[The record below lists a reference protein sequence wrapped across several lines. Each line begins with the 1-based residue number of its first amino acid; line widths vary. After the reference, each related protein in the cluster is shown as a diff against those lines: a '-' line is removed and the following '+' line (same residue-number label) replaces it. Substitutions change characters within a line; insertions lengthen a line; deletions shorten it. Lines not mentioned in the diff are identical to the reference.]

1 MTPEE
6 KRELRDLRDQIEDEA
21 DKRLLRKA
29 INYQSYL
36 ERKLMT
42 VRTLLRTAQNEA
54 IFNNGGPNGAT
65 RPGEEDD

>member
-6 KRELRDLRDQIEDEA
+6 KRELRDLRDQIEDER
-21 DKRLLRKA
+21 DKKLLRKA

-54 IFNNGGPNGAT
+54 IFGPNNVRDEGD
-65 RPGEEDD
+65 E

>member
-21 DKRLLRKA
+21 DKKLLRKA

-54 IFNNGGPNGAT
+54 IFGPNGAT

>member
-21 DKRLLRKA
+21 DKRLLRKTL
-29 INYQSYL
+29 NYLSYL

-54 IFNNGGPNGAT
+54 IFNNGGPNNVRDEGD
-65 RPGEEDD
+65 E

>member
-54 IFNNGGPNGAT
+54 VFNNGGAGGAP
-65 RPGEEDD
+65 RQGEEDD

>member
-54 IFNNGGPNGAT
+54 IFGPTGPNNVRDEGD
-65 RPGEEDD
+65 E